1 MYYHLNVY
9 CAVFMTYL
17 DPDEVRTWEEL
28 GEGYSAMARDAARER
43 EAEEWSEGL
52 ITDASAEA

>member
-9 CAVFMTYL
+9 CAAFMTYL
-17 DPDEVRTWEEL
+17 DPDEVWTREEL
-28 GEGYSAMARDAARER
+28 GEGYSAMANDAARER

-52 ITDASAEA
+52 IGDASAEA